1 MLRVNLRDLENYGI
15 FRTEKHQRSQV
26 IFQDKTYTRGPD
38 FSKNLQA
45 KAIRFCQKYD
55 KLNLETLVVEHP
67 LYLAIWIQNVNNTK
81 VVNKQQAQLA
91 TKNVVS
97 SV

>member
-1 MLRVNLRDLENYGI
+1 MLRINLKDLEHYGI
-15 FRTEKHQRSQV
+15 FRNEKHQRSQV
-26 IFQDKTYTRGPD
+26 VFQDKTYTRGPD

-45 KAIRFCQKYD
+45 KAVRFCQKYD
-55 KLNLETLVVEHP
+55 KLNLETLIVEHP

-81 VVNKQQAQLA
+81 IVNKHQSQLT

-97 SV
+97 SI

>member
-1 MLRVNLRDLENYGI
+1 MLRINLKDLENCGI

-26 IFQDKTYTRGPD
+26 VFQDKTYTRGPD

-45 KAIRFCQKYD
+45 KAVRFCQKYD
-55 KLNLETLVVEHP
+55 KLNLETLIVEHP

-81 VVNKQQAQLA
+81 IVNKQQSQLT

-97 SV
+97 SI